1 MNGSIVR
8 RIDMSRVP
16 FGMDKLTMDV
26 SNIAAGNYL
35 VTRIQNGRALS
46 EIIVI
51 Q

>member
-1 MNGSIVR
+1 MLRPTLKLIGNA
-8 RIDMSRVP
+8 RVP

-26 SNIAAGNYL
+26 SDIAAGNYL